1 MLQISNYRRGL
12 HLNDSSG
19 SESINRSSSLIEILL
34 YFFHALYFSFS
45 LKFSLSKDHLE
56 PCRYCKVFCFVFFFC
71 FYPWCTGSHW
81 RGFSWTCR
89 DQGKEG
95 RPVPWQLHW
104 SKWEAMEAW
113 SDQGGRWWRWWECYD
128 LFIWCV
134 RVLSR
139 VQLLVTSWTVAC
151 QVPLSMGYF
160 RQEYWSGLPYPPPI
174 YLEAALNEFIDRP
187 DVFCKKKSPGWW
199 QDFWPEQ
206 LEGRAASSWEGKAL
220 REIGHQGVM
229 EWWRQ

>member
-1 MLQISNYRRGL
+1 MPSIFLFL
-12 HLNDSSG
+12 LNF
-19 SESINRSSSLIEILL
+19 L
-34 YFFHALYFSFS
+34 YQKITWRLAGTV
-45 LKFSLSKDHLE
+45 
-56 PCRYCKVFCFVFFFC
+56 RFFFLL
-71 FYPWCTGSHW
+71 GALAVIG
-81 RGFSWTCR
+81 GFSQLCR

-113 SDQGGRWWRWWECYD
+113 CDHGGRWWRWWECYE

-134 RVLSR
+134 CVLSH

-151 QVPLSMGYF
+151 QTPLSVGFF
-160 RQEYWSGLPYPPPI
+160 RQEYWSGLPYPPAI
-174 YLEAALNEFIDRP
+174 YLEAALNEFIGRP

-206 LEGRAASSWEGKAL
+206 LEGRAAIS
-220 REIGHQGVM
+220 
-229 EWWRQ
+229 